1 MLALKFI
8 MAHTKQTQRKMLQ
21 QYPRAVFGQSTSEA
35 STSRA
40 SDAPQEI
47 SQNRDSMDTHEER
60 GM

>member
-1 MLALKFI
+1 
-8 MAHTKQTQRKMLQ
+8 MAHTKQMQRKMPQ
-21 QYPRAVFGQSTSEA
+21 QYPRAVFGQSTSGA

-47 SQNRDSMDTHEER
+47 SQNRDSTDTHEER